1 MSAVARC
8 PLGLRQRRVCRRLA
22 GSTRKALAH
31 DRRPA
36 ARALRPPDMLSCVV
50 RGTIGWRCDGHPSLT
65 PSGSHP
71 SAGALRGS
79 RPGPVVARLNVQRIP
94 AEALFVAACPAARCL
109 GESRALRRCW
119 CRDVMGGESGAANGA
134 RKFAVAHSFQ
144 QRLGACSVARYKL
157 LRPRSVAG
165 KSTTRSSAGPR
176 NRSRSTPATLFCD
189 MEGHP

>member
-1 MSAVARC
+1 VSSRPAPAASLPPFGRVDPKGTGSRSSTSGSCTATARHA
-8 PLGLRQRRVCRRLA
+8 LVRGERRRLA
-22 GSTRKALAH
+22 GGVMAIHRSPHRDLIRLLA
-31 DRRPA
+31 RCA
-36 ARALRPPDMLSCVV
+36 EAV
-50 RGTIGWRCDGHPSLT
+50 R
-65 PSGSHP
+65 
-71 SAGALRGS
+71 
-79 RPGPVVARLNVQRIP
+79 VARLNVQRIP
-94 AEALFVAACPAARCL
+94 TEALFVAACPAARCL
-109 GESRALRRCW
+109 GESRALRRCR
-119 CRDVMGGESGAANGA
+119 CGHVMGGESGAANGA